1 LTAEE
6 VQPDD
11 TRPSLRQAQGRRGER
26 VERLDG
32 QAVGQKRGRMTEFS
46 LKGKTAAITGAAR
59 GIGRA
64 IALRFAQA
72 GAKVVVSDRELKDVQ
87 VVADEIKAAGGQAL
101 AVQAHVGSLDQLE
114 GLVMQT
120 VEAFGRVDVMINN
133 AGINPHFGPLLA
145 ADEGAV
151 EKTLDV
157 NLKGVWRGCKAVA
170 PQMEKQ
176 GGGKIIN
183 MASVGG
189 FRPGPGSGLYGIS
202 KAAVIMLTEIL
213 AVELGPANIQVNA
226 IAPGIIKTRFSQPLW
241 KTPEVAERA
250 LRSLPLHRFGEPEDV
265 AGLALY
271 LASPASDF
279 VTGAVFVLDG
289 GQRVVPPVV

>member
-1 LTAEE
+1 
-6 VQPDD
+6 
-11 TRPSLRQAQGRRGER
+11 
-26 VERLDG
+26 
-32 QAVGQKRGRMTEFS
+32 MTEFT
-46 LKGKTAAITGAAR
+46 LEGKVAVITGAAR

-87 VVADEIKAAGGQAL
+87 VVVDEIEAGGGEAL
-101 AVQAHVGSLDQLE
+101 AVQAHVGQLDQLE
-114 GLVMQT
+114 ALVRQT
-120 VEAFGRVDVMINN
+120 VEAFGRVDVMVNN
-133 AGINPHFGPLLA
+133 AGINPHFGPLLD
-145 ADEGAV
+145 ADEGTV

-157 NLKGVWRGCKAVA
+157 NLKGVFRGCKAVV

-202 KAAVIMLTEIL
+202 KAGVIMLTEIL

-226 IAPGIIKTRFSQPLW
+226 IAPGIIKTRFSRALW
-241 KTPEVAERA
+241 QTPELAEKA
-250 LRSLPLHRFGEPEDV
+250 LHSLPVGRFGTPEEV
-265 AGLALY
+265 ASLALY

-279 VTGAVFVLDG
+279 VTGAVFMMDG
-289 GQRVVPPVV
+289 GQKVVPPVV

>member
-1 LTAEE
+1 M
-6 VQPDD
+6 
-11 TRPSLRQAQGRRGER
+11 S
-26 VERLDG
+26 
-32 QAVGQKRGRMTEFS
+32 EFS
-46 LKGKTAAITGAAR
+46 IEGKVAVITGAAR

-72 GAKVVVSDRELKDVQ
+72 DAKVVVSDRELKDVQ
-87 VVADEIKAAGGQAL
+87 VVTNEIEANGGESL
-101 AVQAHVGSLDQLE
+101 AVQAHVGHLEQLE
-114 GLVMQT
+114 TLVGQA
-120 VEAFGRVDVMINN
+120 VENFGRVDVMINN
-133 AGINPHFGPLLA
+133 AGTNPHFGPLLS
-145 ADEGAV
+145 ADEGVV

-157 NLKGVWRGCKAVA
+157 NLKGVFRGCKAVA

-202 KAAVIMLTEIL
+202 KAGVIMLTEVL

-226 IAPGIIKTRFSQPLW
+226 IAPGVIKTRFSKALW
-241 KTPEVAERA
+241 EKPEIAEQA

-265 AGLALY
+265 ASLALY

-289 GQRVVPPVV
+289 GQMVVPPVV